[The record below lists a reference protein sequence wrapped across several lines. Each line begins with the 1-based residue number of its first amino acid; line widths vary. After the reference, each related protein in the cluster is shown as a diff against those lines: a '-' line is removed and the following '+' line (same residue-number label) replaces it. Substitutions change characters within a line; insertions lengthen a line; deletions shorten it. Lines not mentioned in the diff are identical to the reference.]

1 MKKNLQRF
9 GASVLAA
16 AMVAQSVALPAAAET
31 TKIDSS
37 VTQSVA
43 ASAASAASA
52 VQSLPKFTSTAD
64 LIKQTAQTL
73 AAQGEVHELEQDDA
87 KLEATAQSKAGMSL
101 AALENALADAMYAN
115 AAAGKIN
122 TEAYG
127 LNKDEMASVMA
138 ATIKTYH
145 LSSAVTDLGYETNA
159 AGVVTAVT
167 FTGSSGMTSAM
178 ESMTNSDDEVIA
190 QQADSYAQAYV
201 AENSDTF
208 AASAAAD
215 PNVIAMHYYG
225 VDITWATVFRKVDA
239 TARALQ
245 VLGIKQGDQIPVFL
259 RSVPEFIYL
268 LLAAERIG
276 ASLLC
281 RDNTLEENIEAV
293 QKANAKVIFVHDFF
307 SKAEIEAYRE
317 QTNVNT
323 YVIVPALES
332 GDRAAMPV
340 YLQHSLDALYPD
352 VPARGSD
359 TMMWADF
366 CNMGQRFRGFVPAPV
381 NIDRPLLRAYTSG
394 STGPSK
400 QVIHSAHSIIG
411 VLTQMNFYGSS
422 DKFRPTWLLTILPPA
437 LIAVVVSMMLL
448 PLAGGMLLILDP
460 FVDVYDVDLEMMRY
474 RPNNWPL
481 IPMFVE
487 VIRRSKRLPADYDMS
502 HMLAIGAGCEAFNN
516 KQLRNVEEFLK
527 QHNCNLRFTAGYG
540 SSEAGSNATLPM
552 APFPVRDGNVGVPM
566 IHSVI
571 SIFKPGTQ
579 EELTYNTPGEI
590 CMTGPGV
597 MLGYD
602 RPEATAKALQVHA
615 DGKTW
620 LHTGDI
626 GYMSEDGVLYTMTR
640 GASPRFGGG
649 DLMVQPLENIVAD
662 ADIKGIK
669 DEFFVIVPDDEHE
682 GCFLPYLYVQLKDGY
697 TLDDVRDKINACLP
711 ERYMRPVEIFTVPE
725 RPFFHFKTNRIGLCK
740 EIVAKRNQQ
749 KEKAK
754 RNSFADGCI
763 A

>member
-1 MKKNLQRF
+1 M
-9 GASVLAA
+9 
-16 AMVAQSVALPAAAET
+16 
-31 TKIDSS
+31 
-37 VTQSVA
+37 
-43 ASAASAASA
+43 
-52 VQSLPKFTSTAD
+52 
-64 LIKQTAQTL
+64 
-73 AAQGEVHELEQDDA
+73 
-87 KLEATAQSKAGMSL
+87 
-101 AALENALADAMYAN
+101 
-115 AAAGKIN
+115 
-122 TEAYG
+122 
-127 LNKDEMASVMA
+127 
-138 ATIKTYH
+138 
-145 LSSAVTDLGYETNA
+145 
-159 AGVVTAVT
+159 
-167 FTGSSGMTSAM
+167 
-178 ESMTNSDDEVIA
+178 
-190 QQADSYAQAYV
+190 
-201 AENSDTF
+201 
-208 AASAAAD
+208 
-215 PNVIAMHYYG
+215 
-225 VDITWATVFRKVDA
+225 
-239 TARALQ
+239 
-245 VLGIKQGDQIPVFL
+245 
-259 RSVPEFIYL
+259 
-268 LLAAERIG
+268 
-276 ASLLC
+276 
-281 RDNTLEENIEAV
+281 
-293 QKANAKVIFVHDFF
+293 IFVHDFF

-411 VLTQMNFYGSS
+411 VLAQMNFYGSS

-754 RNSFADGCI
+754 RISFADGCI

>member
-1 MKKNLQRF
+1 MN
-9 GASVLAA
+9 
-16 AMVAQSVALPAAAET
+16 
-31 TKIDSS
+31 
-37 VTQSVA
+37 
-43 ASAASAASA
+43 
-52 VQSLPKFTSTAD
+52 
-64 LIKQTAQTL
+64 
-73 AAQGEVHELEQDDA
+73 
-87 KLEATAQSKAGMSL
+87 
-101 AALENALADAMYAN
+101 ENAMLT
-115 AAAGKIN
+115 GKPSIDRPWMKFYPDVLRGIQVPAC
-122 TEAYG
+122 TVEQY
-127 LNKDEMASVMA
+127 LSVR
-138 ATIKTYH
+138 
-145 LSSAVTDLGYETNA
+145 
-159 AGVVTAVT
+159 
-167 FTGSSGMTSAM
+167 
-178 ESMTNSDDEVIA
+178 
-190 QQADSYAQAYV
+190 
-201 AENSDTF
+201 
-208 AASAAAD
+208 AAD
-215 PNVIAMHYYG
+215 PNVVAMHYYG
-225 VDITWATVFRKVDA
+225 VDITWGTVFRKVDA

-411 VLTQMNFYGSS
+411 VLAQMNFYGAS

-626 GYMSEDGVLYTMTR
+626 GYIDEDGFVYFSQRIKRMIITS
-640 GASPRFGGG
+640 GYNVYPG
-649 DLMVQPLENIVAD
+649 QLENILD
-662 ADIKGIK
+662 AHEDVQMSCIIG
-669 DEFFVIVPDDEHE
+669 VPDPYKMQKVKAFVVLRPGYEPSDAVKQEILDYCRQHIAKYAMPYDIE
-682 GCFLPYLYVQLKDGY
+682 FRPELPK
-697 TLDDVRDKINACLP
+697 TLVGK
-711 ERYMRPVEIFTVPE
+711 
-725 RPFFHFKTNRIGLCK
+725 
-740 EIVAKRNQQ
+740 VAYRELEEEEARKREQ
-749 KEKAK
+749 EAK
-754 RNSFADGCI
+754 
-763 A
+763 

>member
-1 MKKNLQRF
+1 MN
-9 GASVLAA
+9 
-16 AMVAQSVALPAAAET
+16 
-31 TKIDSS
+31 
-37 VTQSVA
+37 
-43 ASAASAASA
+43 
-52 VQSLPKFTSTAD
+52 
-64 LIKQTAQTL
+64 
-73 AAQGEVHELEQDDA
+73 
-87 KLEATAQSKAGMSL
+87 
-101 AALENALADAMYAN
+101 ENAMLT
-115 AAAGKIN
+115 GKPSIDRPWMKFYPEVLRGIQVPAC
-122 TEAYG
+122 TVEQY
-127 LNKDEMASVMA
+127 LSVR
-138 ATIKTYH
+138 
-145 LSSAVTDLGYETNA
+145 
-159 AGVVTAVT
+159 
-167 FTGSSGMTSAM
+167 
-178 ESMTNSDDEVIA
+178 
-190 QQADSYAQAYV
+190 
-201 AENSDTF
+201 
-208 AASAAAD
+208 AAD
-215 PNVIAMHYYG
+215 PNVVAMHYYG
-225 VDITWATVFRKVDA
+225 VDITWGTVFRKVDA

-245 VLGIKQGDQIPVFL
+245 VLGVKQGDQIPVFL

-411 VLTQMNFYGSS
+411 VLAQMNFYGSS

-566 IHSVI
+566 IRSVI

-590 CMTGPGV
+590 CMAGPGV

-626 GYMSEDGVLYTMTR
+626 GYMDEDGFVYLDSRIKRLIIRHDGFKVFPSMIENVISQHPAVHQCSVVGCTDKDHVQGRLPFVYIVLDPEAAVSVKKRQIIKELRQLCAEELPEYVQPVAYKFIPSMPMTPVGKVDYR
-640 GASPRFGGG
+640 QLEADISPR
-649 DLMVQPLENIVAD
+649 D
-662 ADIKGIK
+662 
-669 DEFFVIVPDDEHE
+669 
-682 GCFLPYLYVQLKDGY
+682 Y
-697 TLDDVRDKINACLP
+697 
-711 ERYMRPVEIFTVPE
+711 
-725 RPFFHFKTNRIGLCK
+725 
-740 EIVAKRNQQ
+740 
-749 KEKAK
+749 
-754 RNSFADGCI
+754 
-763 A
+763 